1 VKQKQPLILLFST
14 GQVEVGLLLMLTMEE
29 AQAMAGNSVRD
40 SMVNGALW
48 M

>member
-29 AQAMAGNSVRD
+29 AQVLFLSL
-40 SMVNGALW
+40 SPCLL
-48 M
+48 